1 MTDQESTE
9 FHPSDV
15 EAVARHW
22 RKDWSD
28 RSRSEMVTSKGPGFF
43 LRRSKS
49 DGNNGSGMYYTRAMV
64 HKVITDSTMADGVC
78 KLIDEVDHQVSVV
91 VVLGFEDHGQAIAI
105 TVDKLSPPK
114 EQNWF
119 EMPEIRRRSL
129 TTAVWVPLRVSEKL
143 ISEGKHGREGFYEEF
158 FGLGSVMFPA
168 EVAQDALGLEWS
180 DIGISNNYTGGQV
193 TEYLHPGEHFESK
206 QLLECRVP
214 FSNTRLRLSVESPS
228 DQRKEITKFHP
239 AGDHSDHRSDAVGSG
254 LIIEQTLN
262 SKEQNVWHLHQD
274 FVVALRLMREGD
286 KWLRPDEGYLEVA
299 RLFRDE
305 KGEPVKLEVRAEQ
318 LRDYLCAKGMNLYL
332 SSYRSRVEVCAD
344 RNHITWD
351 PLSASDTTDSQRW
364 EGRASEIHEGGMPF
378 GATTAVFHAAR
389 TDVDDEEDVPTFGFP
404 TDNSVKSDS
413 WTKKE
418 SGRKLYLIEGEL
430 WRTEVIESGDFSER
444 IRGDDPQRP
453 ILFIVDAAG
462 NTESKETLVD
472 GDSRW
477 LWFKPEVMREI
488 LSGRGAH
495 IGWYTQET
503 GSIGIVPGSG
513 VHFGINE
520 LGLINVYAK
529 DIGLLTNW
537 EQRKWAGLNVGP
549 DGKVSKELLDSQMR
563 AKPADTQAPEGHLR
577 RAYDAVNQ
585 EFKRISGRRLFS
597 SHQAIDDLFF
607 KAHRF
612 RALDRQGLLELAKDL
627 ARLTVESIDGT
638 GLNSIT
644 KPPKDVNSGSIKHLE
659 AALATLVG
667 ETEARNITGVF
678 VGINELRQADAHL
691 PSSDLDDSVALAGIT
706 ETGITVHEAQQMLHS
721 LIDSLYVIA
730 ATFEKA

>member
-1 MTDQESTE
+1 MTDLEITE

-15 EAVARHW
+15 EAIARHW

-28 RSRSEMVTSKGPGFF
+28 RSGSEMVTRKGPGFF
-43 LRRSKS
+43 LWRSKS
-49 DGNNGSGMYYTRAMV
+49 DGIHGSGMFYTRAMV
-64 HKVITDSTMADGVC
+64 HEVITDSAMAVGVC
-78 KLIDEVDHQVSVV
+78 ELIDEIDHQMSVV
-91 VVLGFEDHGQAIAI
+91 VVLGFEGHGKAIAI

-143 ISEGKHGREGFYEEF
+143 VSEGKHCREGFCEEF

-168 EVAQDALGLEWS
+168 EVAQDVLGLNWS

-193 TEYLHPGEHFESK
+193 TEYLHPGECFESK

-214 FSNTRLRLSVESPS
+214 FSNARLRLDVESPS
-228 DQRKEITKFHP
+228 DERKEITKFHP

-254 LIIEQTLN
+254 LVIEQTLK
-262 SKEQNVWHLHQD
+262 SEEQTVWHLHQD

-305 KGEPVKLEVRAEQ
+305 KGEPEKLEVRAEQ
-318 LRDYLCAKGMNLYL
+318 LRDYLCARGMNLYI
-332 SSYRSRVEVCAD
+332 SSYRSRVEVCDD
-344 RNHITWD
+344 RNHIDWD
-351 PLSASDTTDSQRW
+351 PLPVRDTTDSQRW
-364 EGRASEIHEGGMPF
+364 EGRASEIHEGGMPY
-378 GATTAVFHAAR
+378 GAKTAVFHASR
-389 TDVDDEEDVPTFGFP
+389 TDVDDEEDVPKFEFP
-404 TDNSVKSDS
+404 TDDSVKSDS
-413 WTKKE
+413 WTKE
-418 SGRKLYLIEGEL
+418 DSGRMLYRIEGEL
-430 WRTEVIESGDFSER
+430 WRTEVIEVGEFSER
-444 IRGDDPQRP
+444 VRGDDPQRP

-462 NTESKETLVD
+462 NTESKETLVN

-488 LSGRGAH
+488 LGGRGAH

-503 GSIGIVPGSG
+503 GAIGIIPGSG
-513 VHFGINE
+513 VHFGIND

-529 DIGLLTNW
+529 DIGLLSNW
-537 EQRKWAGLNVGP
+537 EQRKWAGFNVGP

-563 AKPADTQAPEGHLR
+563 AVPARTQAPEGYLR
-577 RAYDAVNQ
+577 RAYEAVNQ
-585 EFKRISGRRLFS
+585 EFSRVTGRRLFS

-607 KAHRF
+607 RAHRF
-612 RALDRQGLLELAKDL
+612 RALDRVGLFELAKDL

-638 GLNSIT
+638 GLNLVT
-644 KPPKDVNSGSIKHLE
+644 KPPKGVNSGSIKHLE
-659 AALATLVG
+659 AALATLVE
-667 ETEARNITGVF
+667 ETEARKITGVL

-691 PSSDLDDSVALAGIT
+691 PSSDLVDSIALAGIT
-706 ETGITVHEAQQMLHS
+706 ETGIEVREAQQMLHK
-721 LIDSLYVIA
+721 LVDSLYAIA
-730 ATFEKA
+730 DTFTKA